1 MRLILRKGCF
11 DDPTHPDVAEIFLY
25 RDGEAVLHRSTQ
37 QKFTVLFDEV
47 KAIELEFPRQEIDEI
62 HIVSEKGL
70 TSYRM
75 EAWEQEWWHTV
86 AELDTYSQSELI
98 TSVEYPAG
106 KYDVSLTDW
115 SEWDILPQLFAGVV
129 KYRTTINTDM
139 LKNN

>member
-1 MRLILRKGCF
+1 MRLILRKSCF

-37 QKFTVLFDEV
+37 QKLTVLFDEV

-75 EAWEQEWWHTV
+75 
-86 AELDTYSQSELI
+86 
-98 TSVEYPAG
+98 
-106 KYDVSLTDW
+106 
-115 SEWDILPQLFAGVV
+115 
-129 KYRTTINTDM
+129 
-139 LKNN
+139 